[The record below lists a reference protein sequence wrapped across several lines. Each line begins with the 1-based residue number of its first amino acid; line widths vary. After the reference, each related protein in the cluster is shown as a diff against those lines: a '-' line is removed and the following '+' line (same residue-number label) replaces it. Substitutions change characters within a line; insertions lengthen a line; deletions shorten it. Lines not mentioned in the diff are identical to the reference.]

1 MNYAEARLSLG
12 YDHRMTQLEMNEE
25 LYRLIENM
33 LDTMHKY
40 SNKTQQCKINDIRRG
55 LYNLHKQYEE
65 EYMDY
70 NKGIEL
76 LQGLKKEDK
85 SND

>member
-12 YDHRMTQLEMNEE
+12 YDHRMTQLEMVEDLCHVVDNL
-25 LYRLIENM
+25 LY
-33 LDTMHKY
+33 TMHKY
-40 SNKTQQCKINDIRRG
+40 SNSKQKQQIDNIVCK
-55 LYNLHKQYEE
+55 LHNLHKQYEE

-70 NKGIEL
+70 NNGIEL